1 MTEKTDKKPSQD
13 DEIELKDAL
22 RLDLDIWKEM
32 IATQRH
38 FNDIEM
44 KIRGLFVTVTA
55 ALFGAIFLAIQAQRT
70 ILVGGIE
77 FNTVFILAVFG
88 SIITV
93 VFRMMDKVWYHPL
106 LKGAV
111 RASTELEAVMQER
124 YGKGPNLSQFIT
136 KDSRVPLREIFPR
149 PFNRLLD
156 FTDKFRFL
164 PLWMKGDFPLQS
176 NHKLSFL
183 YGTLLVVYLFLAAA
197 SPFIAANATGA
208 SAGETVI
215 KSMQ

>member
-1 MTEKTDKKPSQD
+1 MTENTSPKTDQH

-55 ALFGAIFLAIQAQRT
+55 ALFGAIFLALQAQRT
-70 ILVGGIE
+70 ILVVGIE

-111 RASTELEAVMQER
+111 RASTELEAAMQVR

-136 KDSRVPLREIFPR
+136 KDSRVPLREVFPR

-156 FTDKFRFL
+156 FTDHFGFL
-164 PLWMKGDFPLQS
+164 PAWLKGDFMLQS

-183 YGTLLVVYLFLAAA
+183 YGTLLVVYLFLAAV
-197 SPFIAANATGA
+197 SPFISANATGVSPGDA
-208 SAGETVI
+208 II
-215 KSMQ
+215 KSM